1 MRGVAATAMLALA
14 AGCFAYPHDSKH
26 AATLQQPPPQPLT
39 FTDGP
44 TFAND
49 GNTDDCTEPD
59 SFSGV
64 FPRSSFGGFCCL
76 FCADKEGNRDALICC
91 PTIDQHGHKV
101 SASPHP
107 KHNPHPAPTS
117 RHDERR
123 RLLLQIT
130 VKLEMT
136 SFHRANMCCGEYAD
150 DGEPEFGSIGVPEEM
165 ECVAP
170 ANEAIIVQQRNY
182 DELVHMVI
190 TNLTNYYPVYPQ
202 YTKNEDGEA
211 ELDHTRE
218 GWLSNGQKDE
228 HRISEGLVQFNQCNA
243 RTLDAEICFVEID
256 HKAIY
261 MHDVRIRIFD
271 FDMGKHKTEL
281 RKGPEAM
288 QFNCAGGFFE
298 VYGDNPPYVSWPA
311 GKPIEVTKNAT
322 YNGLTA
328 HRYKC
333 PDDDYVTMWANMDGT
348 RADNPTTPDPASLT
362 ADQEMRMI
370 MIEFANTQC
379 APMTFASMPPRYR
392 QVEGGWDMS
401 LDASNGGNPLNGT
414 LKLDYANF
422 KDLKDEPCGHDGAGR
437 NVMLSGY
444 FDQSDVVMCNHPSP
458 PPPAP
463 TEPAPSNAVSTFVG
477 DISASASLD
486 DSIIEL
492 AGCTTGAARLPSHSG
507 VLAGCTTG
515 AAFFSSCC
523 CSTLR

>member
-1 MRGVAATAMLALA
+1 MRGVAATAVLALA

-91 PTIDQHGHKV
+91 PTIDQHGHK
-101 SASPHP
+101 
-107 KHNPHPAPTS
+107 
-117 RHDERR
+117 
-123 RLLLQIT
+123 IT

-288 QFNCAGGFFE
+288 QFNCAGGFFRSLR
-298 VYGDNPPYVSWPA
+298 GQPTIRQLA
-311 GKPIEVTKNAT
+311 GRQ
-322 YNGLTA
+322 A
-328 HRYKC
+328 HRGDEEC
-333 PDDDYVTMWANMDGT
+333 HVQWSD
-348 RADNPTTPDPASLT
+348 RA
-362 ADQEMRMI
+362 
-370 MIEFANTQC
+370 
-379 APMTFASMPPRYR
+379 
-392 QVEGGWDMS
+392 QVQV
-401 LDASNGGNPLNGT
+401 P
-414 LKLDYANF
+414 
-422 KDLKDEPCGHDGAGR
+422 
-437 NVMLSGY
+437 
-444 FDQSDVVMCNHPSP
+444 
-458 PPPAP
+458 
-463 TEPAPSNAVSTFVG
+463 
-477 DISASASLD
+477 
-486 DSIIEL
+486 
-492 AGCTTGAARLPSHSG
+492 
-507 VLAGCTTG
+507 
-515 AAFFSSCC
+515 
-523 CSTLR
+523 